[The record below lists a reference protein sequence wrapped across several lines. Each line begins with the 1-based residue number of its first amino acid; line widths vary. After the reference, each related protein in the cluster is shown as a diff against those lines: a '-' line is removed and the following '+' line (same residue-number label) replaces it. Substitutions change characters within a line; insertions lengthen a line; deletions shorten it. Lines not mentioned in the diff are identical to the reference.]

1 MFLHQRKTHSGE
13 MDIPF
18 EIDEFNR
25 TRRQAGEPVMTQ
37 KRLAELAGVRPETVS
52 RHVQGH
58 FDIAPETL
66 DAYRRALRLEVEVRA

>member
-1 MFLHQRKTHSGE
+1 
-13 MDIPF
+13 MDIVY

-25 TRRQAGEPVMTQ
+25 TRRQRGEPVMTQ
-37 KRLAELAGVRPETVS
+37 KRLAELAGVRPESVS

-66 DAYRRALRLEVEVRA
+66 GAYRRALRLEDAA

>member
-1 MFLHQRKTHSGE
+1 VLSVYSRKQVN
-13 MDIPF
+13 IPF

-25 TRRQAGEPVMTQ
+25 TRRRAGEPVMTQ

-66 DAYRRALRLEVEVRA
+66 EAYRRALRLEVGVEA